1 MAIPVA
7 MVFKLIDPFTAII
20 SLCLTIV
27 DTISMLTYL
36 SHDDEMSIN
45 ASEVYE
51 LVQQRKRENESD
63 IRELNR
69 EVNSDDENLGAEVV
83 GLSSSI
89 ERDSLPNV
97 EPLEEEMKDID
108 VFY

>member
-69 EVNSDDENLGAEVV
+69 EVNSDDENLGARVN
-83 GLSSSI
+83 GLKG
-89 ERDSLPNV
+89 R
-97 EPLEEEMKDID
+97 
-108 VFY
+108 